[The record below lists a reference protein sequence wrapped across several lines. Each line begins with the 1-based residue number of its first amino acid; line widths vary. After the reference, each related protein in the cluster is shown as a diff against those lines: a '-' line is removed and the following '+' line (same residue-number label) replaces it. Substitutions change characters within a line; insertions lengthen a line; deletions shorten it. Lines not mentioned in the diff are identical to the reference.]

1 EQSTFRIL
9 WARNIPVVVEG
20 VHGRLQGSWEPSGF
34 CQTHPD
40 EIIEV
45 MDSRYSEKQKRTVSC
60 FFNEFLQDPAVRAG
74 DIKSKDLPTSTSF
87 ETSFQQ
93 LYADFMGAVPMPSYS
108 RSDGYRNLAS
118 HYAIPPH
125 PLGSNKPDLGPKLY
139 LASQDIG
146 GRGTTLLHKDVSSA
160 VNILTFSSNPTQG
173 APGARWLIFRPED
186 SSDLCGYLKM
196 KLQLA
201 DNVHPIHSQKCFVT
215 DDMLP
220 ELASCGIRPYII
232 QQRVGDAIFIPAG
245 AAHQVSNLASCIKV
259 ACDFLCIEGLSASME
274 VAADFRRIKQE
285 DLLQIDA
292 MLIHSWR

>member
-1 EQSTFRIL
+1 MDNGFLGSTYIYVLRDLISTTL
-9 WARNIPVVVEG
+9 RGLYGSCPNALVLAIRRVSQPRLPLRN
-20 VHGRLQGSWEPSGF
+20 
-34 CQTHPD
+34 
-40 EIIEV
+40 
-45 MDSRYSEKQKRTVSC
+45 
-60 FFNEFLQDPAVRAG
+60 
-74 DIKSKDLPTSTSF
+74 STSPSWIKQTRPRLVTAYSSPERF
-87 ETSFQQ
+87 
-93 LYADFMGAVPMPSYS
+93 AD
-108 RSDGYRNLAS
+108 
-118 HYAIPPH
+118 IP
-125 PLGSNKPDLGPKLY
+125 LRQGPKLY

-245 AAHQVSNLASCIKV
+245 AAHQVRGRDNEAAAEYRFTV
-259 ACDFLCIEGLSASME
+259 A
-274 VAADFRRIKQE
+274 
-285 DLLQIDA
+285 
-292 MLIHSWR
+292 